1 MGSYKNPNICD
12 YSVILSASQ
21 ALQSVNILNVSYKE
35 VLKYASKDDLVYFD
49 PPYFPLTQTASFTSY
64 SEFEFLE
71 KEQIELFEIFK
82 NLSKIGCNVIQSNS
96 DTEFIKN
103 LYKDFEIKE
112 IFANRFINSKGSDR
126 GKISEVIIKNL
137 DFQLKIKLE
146 KDQIK
151 IVKIRG
157 KQGMK
162 TYLVTGGAGNV
173 GGALVEKLVQD
184 KTNFVVVVDDL
195 STGFLSKLPSS
206 EHENWKFIK
215 ADVNDYREISAIM
228 LAYNFHYVYHFA
240 AVVGVLRTQEN
251 PVRVLNDI
259 SGIKHILNL
268 AKNSSVK
275 HVFFSSSSEVYG
287 EPVELPQ
294 HEHRTPLNS
303 RVPYAVVKNVG
314 ESFLKS
320 YNQEYGLTFTIFRFF
335 NTYGPNQSTDFVVSR
350 FLSLALKGE
359 DITIYGD
366 GSQTRTFTY
375 IDDNV
380 DTIVTI
386 MNNKLLENDVI
397 NIGSDKLSLKF
408 PDVRVLI
415 NRNLSQKCRVT
426 LV

>member
-1 MGSYKNPNICD
+1 MR
-12 YSVILSASQ
+12 
-21 ALQSVNILNVSYKE
+21 
-35 VLKYASKDDLVYFD
+35 
-49 PPYFPLTQTASFTSY
+49 
-64 SEFEFLE
+64 
-71 KEQIELFEIFK
+71 
-82 NLSKIGCNVIQSNS
+82 KI
-96 DTEFIKN
+96 
-103 LYKDFEIKE
+103 
-112 IFANRFINSKGSDR
+112 
-126 GKISEVIIKNL
+126 
-137 DFQLKIKLE
+137 
-146 KDQIK
+146 
-151 IVKIRG
+151 
-157 KQGMK
+157 
-162 TYLVTGGAGNV
+162 LVTGGAGNV
-173 GGALVEKLVQD
+173 GGALVEKLIQD

-195 STGFLSKLPSS
+195 STGFLSKLPSL

-215 ADVNDYREISAIM
+215 ADVNNYREISAIM

-251 PVRVLNDI
+251 PVSVLNDI

-268 AKNSSVK
+268 SKNSSVK

-320 YNQEYGLTFTIFRFF
+320 YYQEYGLTYTIFRFF

-350 FLSLALKGE
+350 FLALALKGE

-397 NIGSDKLSLKF
+397 NIGSDKLMTVLELAKLVIQITNSKSQIIHLPPLKEGDMTRRQ
-408 PDVRVLI
+408 PDNTKMKEILGRELI
-415 NRNLSQKCRVT
+415 SVEEGIKRMMTSKKYLQSIG
-426 LV
+426 L

>member
-1 MGSYKNPNICD
+1 MFR
-12 YSVILSASQ
+12 VILLYS
-21 ALQSVNILNVSYKE
+21 LWIL
-35 VLKYASKDDLVYFD
+35 DTFMR
-49 PPYFPLTQTASFTSY
+49 
-64 SEFEFLE
+64 
-71 KEQIELFEIFK
+71 
-82 NLSKIGCNVIQSNS
+82 KI
-96 DTEFIKN
+96 
-103 LYKDFEIKE
+103 
-112 IFANRFINSKGSDR
+112 
-126 GKISEVIIKNL
+126 
-137 DFQLKIKLE
+137 
-146 KDQIK
+146 
-151 IVKIRG
+151 
-157 KQGMK
+157 
-162 TYLVTGGAGNV
+162 LVTGGAGNV
-173 GGALVEKLVQD
+173 GGALVEKLVKD

-268 AKNSSVK
+268 SKNSSVK
-275 HVFFSSSSEVYG
+275 HIFFSSSSEVYG

-320 YNQEYGLTFTIFRFF
+320 YQQEFGLAYTIFRFF

-350 FLSLALKGE
+350 FLALALKGE

-375 IDDNV
+375 IDDNI
-380 DTIVTI
+380 DTIATI

-397 NIGSDKLSLKF
+397 NIGSDKLMTVLELANLVLKITNSKSNIVHVPALKEGDMTRRQ
-408 PDVRVLI
+408 PDNTKMKEILGRELI
-415 NRNLSQKCRVT
+415 SVEDGIKKMMASEKYLKSIG
-426 LV
+426 L

>member
-1 MGSYKNPNICD
+1 MR
-12 YSVILSASQ
+12 
-21 ALQSVNILNVSYKE
+21 
-35 VLKYASKDDLVYFD
+35 
-49 PPYFPLTQTASFTSY
+49 
-64 SEFEFLE
+64 
-71 KEQIELFEIFK
+71 
-82 NLSKIGCNVIQSNS
+82 KI
-96 DTEFIKN
+96 
-103 LYKDFEIKE
+103 
-112 IFANRFINSKGSDR
+112 
-126 GKISEVIIKNL
+126 
-137 DFQLKIKLE
+137 
-146 KDQIK
+146 
-151 IVKIRG
+151 
-157 KQGMK
+157 
-162 TYLVTGGAGNV
+162 LVTGGAGNV

-268 AKNSSVK
+268 SKNSSVK
-275 HVFFSSSSEVYG
+275 HIFFSSSSEVYG

-320 YNQEYGLTFTIFRFF
+320 YQQEYGLAYTIFRFF

-350 FLSLALKGE
+350 FLALAMKGE

-375 IDDNV
+375 IDDNI
-380 DTIVTI
+380 DTIATI
-386 MNNKLLENDVI
+386 MNKKLLENDVI
-397 NIGSDKLSLKF
+397 NIGSEKLMTVLELANLVIKITNSKSNIVHVPALKEGDMTRRQ
-408 PDVRVLI
+408 PDNTKMKKILGRELI
-415 NRNLSQKCRVT
+415 SVEDGIKKMMASEKYLKSIG
-426 LV
+426 L